1 MENGEATSHKRKE
14 KKSPQVQKWFLG
26 NQISFPAKAEREK
39 DLTSR
44 PFILGKAAIQKQ
56 ERWGHAGEKQE
67 LSVISRILALS
78 DDASNPAWSPK
89 SRLFLFFFFF

>member
-1 MENGEATSHKRKE
+1 MMKQLPIRER

-44 PFILGKAAIQKQ
+44 PFILGKAAKQKQ
-56 ERWGHAGEKQE
+56 ERWGHAGEKQEQE

-78 DDASNPAWSPK
+78 DDAPDPA
-89 SRLFLFFFFF
+89 